1 MTRVGPTTTQTTPHG
16 VIEIQIMSGGPLNL
30 VVLRTQDPR
39 FEVDDW
45 APALQLLHEQ
55 WRRRRQDEHL
65 ECRDQPIGGMIC
77 VGRYIRLYIEP
88 LTADGHGPAR
98 RFEFQGRN
106 EFDDFGPHV
115 QPSEGMPPIHFLEF
129 IRTVRAARVERA
141 VSQPEAEGDLK
152 SDTKTG
158 LQLIGL
164 QLEVLEYVKW
174 LSLEHFESEGEV
186 KKGEDEEEEVKKE
199 EEDEI
204 EMKEVKKEEEDEG
217 QAC

>member
-1 MTRVGPTTTQTTPHG
+1 MTRVEPTTTQTTPQG
-16 VIEIQIMSGGPLNL
+16 VIEIQIMTGGHLNL

-45 APALQLLHEQ
+45 APALQLLQEQ
-55 WRRRRQDEHL
+55 WRRKRQDEHL

-77 VGRYIRLYIEP
+77 VGPYIRLYIEP
-88 LTADGHGPAR
+88 LTADGGNGPAR

-115 QPSEGMPPIHFLEF
+115 QPFEGMPPIVFLEF
-129 IRTVRAARVERA
+129 IRTVRAGRVERD

-164 QLEVLEYVKW
+164 QLGLLECVKW
-174 LSLEHFESEGEV
+174 LSLEHFEPEGEE
-186 KKGEDEEEEVKKE
+186 KKEEEEEKEVKKE
-199 EEDEI
+199 EDE
-204 EMKEVKKEEEDEG
+204 EKKLKKEEEDEG